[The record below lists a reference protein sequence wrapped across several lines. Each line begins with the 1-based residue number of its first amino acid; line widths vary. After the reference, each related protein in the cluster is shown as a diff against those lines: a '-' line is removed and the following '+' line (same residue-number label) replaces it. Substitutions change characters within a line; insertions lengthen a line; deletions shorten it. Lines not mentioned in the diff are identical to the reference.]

1 MDVLMLFA
9 VKKRFTDSL
18 CNLLPNS
25 IEENYQQIERERLLW
40 NNKPEREDS
49 VLLWD
54 LENIAFH
61 RLDEIKRVAKY
72 TPQRCYVVTTQNLS
86 DKKRAKI
93 ESEYFK
99 ILDAHETISDEK
111 ILSLM
116 RLYRT
121 KKDMIL
127 ISSDSDFA
135 KEANEYIKNNRLHW
149 IVADHNKKRVTMFVK
164 LDSPNLTLS
173 SISVEKNAANIKKNF
188 SGVKRAFFKRNSLFK
203 HKIKIDNHYIFRTYI
218 YYFLGRAKA
227 LFSKVI
233 YSINLLF
240 KHRQTDT
247 GNIEHKQIKIV
258 KNSRVRK
265 RSKKSKHNIAE
276 KFGLHSNNNSGISYR
291 YIFRLNQKSKMSICG
306 KVQYN
311 VNGEILLMLHQNLKK
326 KYKMPSF
333 EKVMRTFNK
342 RQLNEYI
349 KYEVQRDIYFLNDF
363 KRVDITTTDK
373 NQNKKGEE

>member
-1 MDVLMLFA
+1 MLFA

-25 IEENYQQIERERLLW
+25 IEENYQRIERERLLW
-40 NNKPEREDS
+40 NNKPVREDS

-72 TPQRCYVVTTQNLS
+72 TPQRCYVITTQNLS

-99 ILDAHETISDEK
+99 ILDAHKTISDEK

-121 KKDMIL
+121 KKDMML
-127 ISSDSDFA
+127 VSSDSDFA
-135 KEANEYIKNNRLHW
+135 KEANKYIKTNRLHW

-173 SISVEKNAANIKKNF
+173 SISVEKNTANIKNNL
-188 SGVKRAFFKRNSLFK
+188 SGAKRAFFKRSSPFK
-203 HKIKIDNHYIFRTYI
+203 HKIKIDNHYGFGTYF

-240 KHRQTDT
+240 KKQQT
-247 GNIEHKQIKIV
+247 NIENTEHKKSKIV

-265 RSKKSKHNIAE
+265 RSKRSKHNIAE

-311 VNGEILLMLHQNLKK
+311 PDGEILLMLHQNLKK

-333 EKVMRTFNK
+333 EKVMRTFDK

-349 KYEVQRDIYFLNDF
+349 KYEEQRGVYLLNDF
-363 KRVDITTTDK
+363 KRIDIITTDRH
-373 NQNKKGEE
+373 QIKKKEENDM

>member
-1 MDVLMLFA
+1 MLFA

-40 NNKPEREDS
+40 NNKPVREDS

-72 TPQRCYVVTTQNLS
+72 TPQRCYVITTQNLS

-93 ESEYFK
+93 ESEYFI

-135 KEANEYIKNNRLHW
+135 REANEYIKNNRLHW

-173 SISVEKNAANIKKNF
+173 SISVEKNAANIKKNL
-188 SGVKRAFFKRNSLFK
+188 SGVKRAFFKRSSPFKHKSQIENHYGFGTYFYYYIGRVKAFFLKAIHSISSLFK
-203 HKIKIDNHYIFRTYI
+203 QE
-218 YYFLGRAKA
+218 
-227 LFSKVI
+227 
-233 YSINLLF
+233 
-240 KHRQTDT
+240 QTDARDMK
-247 GNIEHKQIKIV
+247 HKKGEIV
-258 KNSRVRK
+258 KNSRGRK
-265 RSKKSKHNIAE
+265 YSKKSKHNIAE
-276 KFGLHSNNNSGISYR
+276 KFGIHSNNNSRVSYR

-311 VNGEILLMLHQNLKK
+311 PDGEILLMLHQNLKK
-326 KYKMPSF
+326 KYEMPSF
-333 EKVMRTFNK
+333 EKLIRTFDK
-342 RQLNEYI
+342 RQVEEYI
-349 KYEVQRDIYFLNDF
+349 EYDEQKDIYLLHEF
-363 KRVDITTTDK
+363 KRIETITN
-373 NQNKKGEE
+373 NQH